1 MTQLDLFDIG
11 VEHINYREHY
21 GFLNGKPHTYA
32 LQYTSADNKRVLVK
46 YSARH
51 EDRVMKA
58 WSRSPCKLFVY
69 W

>member
-1 MTQLDLFDIG
+1 MKQLDLFDIG
-11 VEHINYREHY
+11 VEHINYRNHV
-21 GFLNGKPHTYA
+21 GFDVKPHTYV
-32 LQYTSADNKRVLVK
+32 LQYTGADDKRVLVK

-51 EDRVMKA
+51 EERVMKA